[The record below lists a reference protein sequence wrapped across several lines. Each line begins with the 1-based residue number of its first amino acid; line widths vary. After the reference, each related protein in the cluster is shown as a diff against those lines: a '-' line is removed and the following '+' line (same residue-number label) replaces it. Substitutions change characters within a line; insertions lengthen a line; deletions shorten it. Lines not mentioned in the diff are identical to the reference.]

1 MWAAVRQLTGRRYKD
16 EVCDGITAEMLN
28 YAHYARISTDTNYQR
43 PPRKLTATHRDESF
57 VSEWQL
63 LSILDTLPPTAT
75 GLNHLY
81 PRGSSVSEPQFSAN
95 HLLTCSIN
103 LCPHLQFHSSGN
115 TLLYSRSP
123 RLLPPS
129 SIVTFGQY
137 LLPLSSV
144 GHLNVLSLGSFC
156 ILLSSP
162 PSLSLLY
169 RPIRISS
176 HRVHHRCAHIAIL
189 QSITDHLSTNP
200 FVIVIGLDF
209 SKAFDTL
216 RHDTLLNKMAQLD
229 IADPI
234 YNWLVHYFSAHQ
246 HSTRLRLNVTVAG
259 DNSQHHTGL
268 GDRPSLLC
276 RQRVGSLARE
286 LHV

>member
-156 ILLSSP
+156 ILLSSLLLLLSPLQTNSHFVPQSP
-162 PSLSLLY
+162 P
-169 RPIRISS
+169 P
-176 HRVHHRCAHIAIL
+176 
-189 QSITDHLSTNP
+189 
-200 FVIVIGLDF
+200 
-209 SKAFDTL
+209 L
-216 RHDTLLNKMAQLD
+216 R
-229 IADPI
+229 
-234 YNWLVHYFSAHQ
+234 S
-246 HSTRLRLNVTVAG
+246 
-259 DNSQHHTGL
+259 
-268 GDRPSLLC
+268 
-276 RQRVGSLARE
+276 
-286 LHV
+286 